1 MRGMLSPSVMCA
13 DLLNLKD
20 EIEKLDKLGVE
31 YLHIDFM
38 DNKFVPNITFDTNM
52 VKSFKKPMKN
62 IKRDIHIMAFEPQQF
77 FDKMEIG
84 ENDLVSVHYEAC
96 EKPHEVLAEIK
107 KRGAK
112 PCIAISP
119 DTPVDTV
126 YEFLDEVYAVLLMTV
141 YPGFAGQP
149 MAPKSI
155 ERLFK
160 LKDIITKSGKDVL
173 IEVDGHVSWD
183 HCGEMRENGA
193 DIFVAGSSSVYGKDY
208 PLETAVEKF
217 YELVK

>member
-13 DLLNLKD
+13 DLLNLAD
-20 EIEKLDKLGVE
+20 EIKKLDELGVE
-31 YLHIDFM
+31 FLHIDFM

-52 VKSFKKPMKN
+52 VKCFKKPMKN
-62 IKRDIHIMAFEPQQF
+62 IRRDIHIMAFEPQQY

-84 ENDLVSVHYEAC
+84 SGDMVSVHYEAC
-96 EKPHEVLAEIK
+96 EDPHAVLADIRS
-107 KRGAK
+107 RGAD

-119 DTPVDTV
+119 DTPVETV
-126 YEFLDEVYAVLLMTV
+126 NEFLNEVYAVLLMTV

-149 MAPKSI
+149 MAPKSM
-155 ERLFK
+155 ERLAELKK
-160 LKDIITKSGKDVL
+160 LVKDSGKDVL

-183 HCGEMRENGA
+183 HCGEMREKGA

-208 PLETAVEKF
+208 PLGEAVDRF
-217 YELVK
+217 YNLVC

>member
-1 MRGMLSPSVMCA
+1 MAGKLSPSVMCA
-13 DLLNLKD
+13 DLLKLYS

-52 VKSFKKPMKN
+52 VKNMKRPMKN
-62 IKRDIHIMAFEPQQF
+62 IRRDIHIMAFEPQQF
-77 FDKMEIG
+77 FDNMEISEG
-84 ENDLVSVHYEAC
+84 DMVSVHLEAC
-96 EKPHEVLAEIK
+96 EDAHAVLKEIK
-107 KRGAK
+107 DRGAD

-119 DTPVDTV
+119 DTPVESV
-126 YEFLDEVYAVLLMTV
+126 SEYLDEVYAVLLMTV

-149 MAPKSI
+149 MAPKSM
-155 ERLFK
+155 ERLSSLRK
-160 LKDIITKSGKDVL
+160 LIDESGKDVL

-183 HCGEMRENGA
+183 HCSEMRSRGA

-208 PLETAVEKF
+208 ELKDAVEKF
-217 YELVK
+217 YSLVE

>member
-13 DLLNLKD
+13 DLLNLYD

-96 EKPHEVLAEIK
+96 ENPHEVLAEIK
-107 KRGAK
+107 ERSAL

-119 DTPVDTV
+119 DTPVETV
-126 YEFLDEVYAVLLMTV
+126 NEFLDEVYAVLLMTV

-149 MAPKSI
+149 MAPKSM
-155 ERLFK
+155 ERLSK
-160 LKDIITKSGKDVL
+160 LKEIIDKSGKDVL

-183 HCGEMRENGA
+183 HCGEMREKGA

-208 PLETAVEKF
+208 PLETAVDKF
-217 YELVK
+217 YKLVK

>member
-1 MRGMLSPSVMCA
+1 MRGLLSPSVMCA
-13 DLLNLKD
+13 DLLHLAN

-52 VKSFKKPMKN
+52 IRSFKKPMKN
-62 IKRDIHIMAFEPQQF
+62 IKRDIHIMAFDPQQF
-77 FDKMEIG
+77 FDAMEIG
-84 ENDLVSVHYEAC
+84 ESDMVSVHFESC
-96 EKPHEVLAEIK
+96 EDVHAVLKEIK
-107 KRGAK
+107 DRGAD

-119 DTPVDTV
+119 DTPVDNV
-126 YEFLDEVYAVLLMTV
+126 KDYLDEVYAVLLMTV

-149 MAPKSI
+149 MAPKSM
-155 ERLFK
+155 ERLSELRK
-160 LKDIITKSGKDVL
+160 IIDESGKDIK

-183 HCGEMRENGA
+183 HCGEMREKGA

-208 PLETAVEKF
+208 PLDEAVEKF
-217 YELVK
+217 YTLVK

>member
-13 DLLNLKD
+13 DLLNLSD
-20 EIEKLDKLGVE
+20 EIKKLDKLGVE

-62 IKRDIHIMAFEPQQF
+62 IKRDIHIMAYKPEQF

-84 ENDLVSVHYEAC
+84 EGDMVSVHYEAC
-96 EKPHEVLAEIK
+96 EDSHKVLETIK
-107 KRGAK
+107 SKGAK
-112 PCIAISP
+112 PCLAISP
-119 DTPVDTV
+119 DTPVETV
-126 YEFLDEVYAVLLMTV
+126 KEYLSEVYAILLMTV

-149 MAPKSI
+149 MAPKSM
-155 ERLFK
+155 ERLSK
-160 LKDIITKSGKDVL
+160 LKDIIDASGKDVL

-183 HCGEMRENGA
+183 HCGEMRQNGA

-208 PLETAVEKF
+208 PLDEAVNKF

>member
-1 MRGMLSPSVMCA
+1 MRGLLSPSVMCA
-13 DLLNLKD
+13 DLLHLAD

-52 VKSFKKPMKN
+52 VRSFKKPMKN
-62 IKRDIHIMAFEPQQF
+62 IKRDIHIMAFEPQQY
-77 FDKMEIG
+77 FDAMEIG
-84 ENDLVSVHYEAC
+84 EGDMVSVHFEAC
-96 EKPHEVLAEIK
+96 EDAHAVLKDIK
-107 KRGAK
+107 DRGAD

-119 DTPVDTV
+119 DTPVETV
-126 YEFLDEVYAVLLMTV
+126 KDYLDEVYAVLLMTV

-149 MAPKSI
+149 MAPKSM
-155 ERLFK
+155 ERLAELRK
-160 LKDIITKSGKDVL
+160 IVDESGKDVK

-183 HCGEMRENGA
+183 HCGEMREKGA

-208 PLETAVEKF
+208 PLDEAVERF
-217 YELVK
+217 YTLVK

>member
-1 MRGMLSPSVMCA
+1 MCA
-13 DLLNLKD
+13 DLLHLYD
-20 EIEKLDKLGVE
+20 EIEKLDSLGVE

-52 VKSFKKPMKN
+52 VKCFKKPMKN
-62 IKRDIHIMAFEPQQF
+62 IKRDIHIMAFKPEQF
-77 FDKMEIG
+77 FDAMEIG
-84 ENDLVSVHYEAC
+84 EGDMVSVHYEAC
-96 EKPHEVLAEIK
+96 NDAHTVLEDIK
-107 KRGAK
+107 NRGAL

-126 YEFLDEVYAVLLMTV
+126 KAFLDEVYAVLLMTV

-149 MAPKSI
+149 MVEGSMD
-155 ERLFK
+155 RLSE
-160 LKDIITKSGKDVL
+160 LRRIIDESGKDVK

-183 HCGEMRENGA
+183 HCGEMRERGA

-208 PLETAVEKF
+208 PLDEAVERF
-217 YELVK
+217 YSLVE

>member
-1 MRGMLSPSVMCA
+1 MRGLLSPSVMCA
-13 DLLNLKD
+13 DLLHLAD

-52 VKSFKKPMKN
+52 VRNFKKPMKN
-62 IKRDIHIMAFEPQQF
+62 IKRDIHIMAFEPQQY
-77 FDKMEIG
+77 FDAMEIG
-84 ENDLVSVHYEAC
+84 EGDMVSVHFEAC
-96 EKPHEVLAEIK
+96 KDSHAVLKDIK
-107 KRGAK
+107 SRGAN

-119 DTPVDTV
+119 DTPVETV
-126 YEFLDEVYAVLLMTV
+126 NDYLDEVYAVLLMTV

-149 MAPKSI
+149 MAPKSM
-155 ERLFK
+155 ERLSK
-160 LKDIITKSGKDVL
+160 LRKIIDESGKDIK

-183 HCGEMRENGA
+183 HCGEMRKKGA

-208 PLETAVEKF
+208 PLNEAVERF
-217 YELVK
+217 YTLVK

>member
-1 MRGMLSPSVMCA
+1 MRGLLSPSVMCA
-13 DLLNLKD
+13 DLLHLAD

-52 VKSFKKPMKN
+52 IRNFKKPMKN
-62 IKRDIHIMAFEPQQF
+62 IRRDIHIMAFEPQQY
-77 FDKMEIG
+77 FDAMEIDDG
-84 ENDLVSVHYEAC
+84 DMVSVHYEAC
-96 EKPHEVLAEIK
+96 DDTHLVLKNIRE
-107 KRGAK
+107 RGAN

-126 YEFLDEVYAVLLMTV
+126 KEYLSEVDAVLLMTV

-149 MAPKSI
+149 MAPNSM
-155 ERLFK
+155 ERLSK
-160 LKDIITKSGKDVL
+160 LKKIIDESCMDIK

-183 HCGEMRENGA
+183 HCGEMRERGA
-193 DIFVAGSSSVYGKDY
+193 DIFVAGSSSVYGRDY
-208 PLETAVEKF
+208 PLEEAVERF
-217 YELVK
+217 YTLVK

>member
-13 DLLNLKD
+13 DLLNLSD
-20 EIEKLDKLGVE
+20 EIVKLDKLGVE
-31 YLHIDFM
+31 FLHIDFM

-52 VKSFKKPMKN
+52 IKSFKKPMKN
-62 IKRDIHIMAFEPQQF
+62 IRRDIHIMAYEPEQY

-84 ENDLVSVHYEAC
+84 KGDMVSVHYEAC
-96 EKPHEVLAEIK
+96 EDAGKVLEDIRL
-107 KRGAK
+107 RGADA
-112 PCIAISP
+112 CLAISP
-119 DTPVDTV
+119 DTPVETV
-126 YEFLDEVYAVLLMTV
+126 ENYLDEVYAVLLMTV

-149 MAPKSI
+149 MAPKSM
-155 ERLFK
+155 ERLSR
-160 LKDIITKSGKDVL
+160 LKEIVKNSGKDVL

-183 HCGEMRENGA
+183 HCGEMRQKGA

-208 PLETAVEKF
+208 PLDVAVEKF